1 MKKINLIL
9 NVFIILIIVYILI
22 FILFSIIEPVVY
34 NKNSNGNEI
43 KTYNDVEIIDFAL
56 AKYIDYYKEGK
67 FEDIKDCVKGNAKKQ
82 LNKNFQTLVKKD
94 FDSFK
99 INSIKKFNF
108 DVYEIDYS
116 LKKYNSVE
124 IISDEKIILKLHK
137 LSKSFHVYYDSLYDL
152 EDAGE

>member
-34 NKNSNGNEI
+34 NKKSNGNEI

-137 LSKSFHVYYDSLYDL
+137 LSKSFYVYYDSLYDL